1 RQIAQINDEKLPM
14 IPRQL
19 SRFTKMENLRLITA
33 LKHEIDRSCSP
44 DIAKLA
50 YLAIAYYAKSMAT
63 KYSAA
68 KILTGFWAH
77 ISKILYLSRFM
88 NHLYDDRLC
97 ERPVDAAFDTH
108 DVRQLSD
115 CIPTASTV
123 ITSPPYSTAIDYV
136 GNDVIA
142 YYA

>member
-1 RQIAQINDEKLPM
+1 LQHVRDHAQALRTGARGTTEMNEDKLPM

-19 SRFTKMENLRLITA
+19 SRFTKTENLRLIAA
-33 LKHEIDRSCSP
+33 LKQEIDASCST
-44 DIAKLA
+44 DVAKLA

-97 ERPVDAAFDTH
+97 ERP
-108 DVRQLSD
+108 
-115 CIPTASTV
+115 
-123 ITSPPYSTAIDYV
+123 
-136 GNDVIA
+136 
-142 YYA
+142 